1 MIPELAAAS
10 WAFFAPI
17 FCIVAAIVIIQTLT
31 ALFDV

>member
-1 MIPELAAAS
+1 MTSELAAAS

-17 FCIVAAIVIIQTLT
+17 VCIVAAIGIIQTLT